1 MSGPSV
7 TQNAASSLLDCA
19 THVAAGENSWVNASS
34 RAIRSDADH
43 RSALSLPLISTF
55 SILST
60 FFPSRSCSISISI
73 SSRSRSRS
81 CSRSISI
88 LDGASKFN
96 FTVQN
101 DGGQVTLKTKIV
113 TAKITVTLIDE
124 DPLAIY
130 TIDKVLLPRELFKA
144 LAPSPSPAPAPEP
157 AAVDAPASPKKE
169 GKKKKQKAADAPADE
184 ESAPADSPSDAA
196 DDSADDGNG
205 AVRFDDGG
213 EWCNDVSTC
222 LQRKDTRLG
231 SSKQMDTQSGFNGI
245 LNNQQVYNPG
255 WYIQS
260 YTTHIQIH
268 IVLCYVMHLFPDFYN
283 WNRIKIR
290 YCNGSSFTGDVEEVD
305 LTTNLHFR
313 GARIFEAVIKHLLAK
328 GMENAKNGILSGCS
342 AGGLAAILNY
352 DRFKSFL
359 PNGARVKCV
368 PDAGYFIHMFCW
380 GYGCRKI
387 QPRFAGMVP
396 VQWGVYVYKEETSMK
411 GICFSGSQ
419 QFGLENIPRSPGS
432 LTKKRLSSAEDMLQY
447 NELTRSVSVGGTWA
461 LIHCS

>member
-1 MSGPSV
+1 MEP
-7 TQNAASSLLDCA
+7 ASSTSPCRM
-19 THVAAGENSWVNASS
+19 TVVK
-34 RAIRSDADH
+34 
-43 RSALSLPLISTF
+43 
-55 SILST
+55 
-60 FFPSRSCSISISI
+60 
-73 SSRSRSRS
+73 SRSRPR
-81 CSRSISI
+81 
-88 LDGASKFN
+88 L
-96 FTVQN
+96 
-101 DGGQVTLKTKIV
+101 
-113 TAKITVTLIDE
+113 
-124 DPLAIY
+124 
-130 TIDKVLLPRELFKA
+130 LLPRSLSRSLTKTRSRSTPLIRFCFRGSFSRPWLRLLRPRPHRSQPPWTLLHPRRKRERRRSRRQPTRRQMRNQRLRIRPVMPPMTA
-144 LAPSPSPAPAPEP
+144 LTTVTALLGLTTS
-157 AAVDAPASPKKE
+157 
-169 GKKKKQKAADAPADE
+169 GT
-184 ESAPADSPSDAA
+184 
-196 DDSADDGNG
+196 
-205 AVRFDDGG
+205 GG

-368 PDAGYFIHMFCW
+368 PDAGYFIHMDQQSICLSPALQNMVLAWFCW

-447 NELTRSVSVGGTWA
+447 NELTSVGGTWA

>member
-1 MSGPSV
+1 MEP
-7 TQNAASSLLDCA
+7 ASSTSPCRM
-19 THVAAGENSWVNASS
+19 TVVK
-34 RAIRSDADH
+34 
-43 RSALSLPLISTF
+43 
-55 SILST
+55 
-60 FFPSRSCSISISI
+60 
-73 SSRSRSRS
+73 SRSRPR
-81 CSRSISI
+81 
-88 LDGASKFN
+88 L
-96 FTVQN
+96 
-101 DGGQVTLKTKIV
+101 
-113 TAKITVTLIDE
+113 
-124 DPLAIY
+124 
-130 TIDKVLLPRELFKA
+130 LLPRSLSRSLTKTRSRSTPLIRFCFRGSFSRPWLRLLRPRPHRSQPPWTLLHPRRKRERRRSRRQPTRRQMRNQRLRIRPVMPPMTA
-144 LAPSPSPAPAPEP
+144 LTTVTALLGLTTS
-157 AAVDAPASPKKE
+157 
-169 GKKKKQKAADAPADE
+169 GT
-184 ESAPADSPSDAA
+184 
-196 DDSADDGNG
+196 
-205 AVRFDDGG
+205 GG

-245 LNNQQVYNPG
+245 LNNQQVYNP
-255 WYIQS
+255 
-260 YTTHIQIH
+260 
-268 IVLCYVMHLFPDFYN
+268 DFYN

-305 LTTNLHFR
+305 L
-313 GARIFEAVIKHLLAK
+313 
-328 GMENAKNGILSGCS
+328 GILSGCS

-368 PDAGYFIHMFCW
+368 PDAGYFIHMDQQSICLSPALQNMVLAWFCW